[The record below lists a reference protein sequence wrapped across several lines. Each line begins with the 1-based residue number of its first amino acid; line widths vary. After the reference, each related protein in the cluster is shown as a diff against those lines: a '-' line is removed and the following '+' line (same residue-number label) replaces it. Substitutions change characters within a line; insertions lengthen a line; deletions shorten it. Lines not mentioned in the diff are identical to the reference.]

1 MNFWDSNLWSFL
13 LIVSILFAGMILA
26 FIIKRKVPFMRRSL
40 IPASV
45 LGGIIILI
53 FTTVYQLITKDV
65 FFDLSVFSNGT
76 SNGSST
82 LEAITYHC
90 LGIGFVAMG
99 LRNTDKSKAKVKGSE
114 VINTGVT
121 TVSGYLV
128 QAILG
133 IAITLI
139 ATPLVSGLIEGAG
152 AILCFGYGQGT
163 GQALNFGKIYTEH
176 GLLNG
181 DHFGLSLAAL
191 GFLSASIGGVIYLNF
206 LRRKGRLDLAKGQA
220 EELSLESIQGSDEM
234 EVTESIDKFTVQVA
248 MVVLTYMAAYGV
260 MVLLGN
266 LVPGLKATVFGFNF
280 LLGTLFG
287 VLVKLLINFLH
298 KKGAMKRVYIN
309 NFMLNRI
316 AGIAF
321 DVMIVAGIAAINLEL
336 ILDYWFILL
345 ILGLVGAFATFGYIY
360 LVTKILFK
368 GYRREQFFVMY
379 GMLTGTASTGM
390 ILLREIDPKFQT
402 PASDNLV
409 YQNLPAIILGFPM
422 MILANMA
429 CESKQKAIITLAIC
443 IGYFIALNVFL
454 FRSVIFRKKNKKNN
468 DTPEQNVEAI

>member
-1 MNFWDSNLWSFL
+1 MNFWDSNIWSFL
-13 LIVSILFAGMILA
+13 LIVAILFAGMILA
-26 FIIKRKVPFMRRSL
+26 FIIKRKVPFMKKSL

-65 FFDLSVFSNGT
+65 FFDLNVFSNGFT
-76 SNGSST
+76 SGSNT
-82 LEAITYHC
+82 LESITYHC

-99 LRNTDKSKAKVKGSE
+99 LRNTDKSKSQVKGSE

-121 TVSGYLV
+121 TVATYLV

-133 IAITLI
+133 IVITLI
-139 ATPLVSGLIEGAG
+139 ATPLIAGLIEGAG

-163 GQALNFGKIYTEH
+163 GQALNFGKIYTGY
-176 GLLNG
+176 GLVNG

-206 LRRKGRLDLAKGQA
+206 LRRKGRLDLAKGEA

-234 EVTESIDKFTVQVA
+234 EVTESIDKFTVQLA
-248 MVVLTYMAAYGV
+248 MVILTYMAAYGV
-260 MVLLGN
+260 MALLGW
-266 LVPGLKATVFGFNF
+266 LLPGLKATVFGFNF

-316 AGIAF
+316 AGVAF

-336 ILDYWFILL
+336 ILDYWFILI
-345 ILGLVGAFATFGYIY
+345 ILGLVGALATFGYVY

-368 GYRREQFFVMY
+368 DYKREQFFVMY
-379 GMLTGTASTGM
+379 GMLTGTASTGI
-390 ILLREIDPKFQT
+390 ILLREIDPKFKT

-409 YQNLPAIILGFPM
+409 YQNLPAIVLGFPM
-422 MILANMA
+422 MNLAIMA
-429 CESKQKAIITLAIC
+429 CQSKQKAIIVLIISIA
-443 IGYFIALNVFL
+443 YFLVLNVFL
-454 FRSVIFRKKNKKNN
+454 FRSFIFKKRNKHK
-468 DTPEQNVEAI
+468 DVPQKE